1 MCAMPFNPSSS
12 RWQFADQPI
21 PLNFEDGKNSRL
33 GTWNGASFAS
43 PPLSVACNY
52 RIGTTEVTNS
62 PYVESLKPKAAE
74 QFLGSLQ
81 HGHGRRYPNPPAAL
95 ADEFRKYYGPTMNA
109 FEAAEKNG
117 RAADLPKEL
126 AELFNRQNQCPRKDA
141 TSILATFLRDTVA
154 L

>member
-1 MCAMPFNPSSS
+1 MRPCHSILHRA
-12 RWQFADQPI
+12 A
-21 PLNFEDGKNSRL
+21 GNSLTTDTAELRRREE
-33 GTWNGASFAS
+33 FQIRDVERRVVCS

-81 HGHGRRYPNPPAAL
+81 HRHGRRYPNPPAAL

-126 AELFNRQNQCPRKDA
+126 EELFNRQNQCPRKDA